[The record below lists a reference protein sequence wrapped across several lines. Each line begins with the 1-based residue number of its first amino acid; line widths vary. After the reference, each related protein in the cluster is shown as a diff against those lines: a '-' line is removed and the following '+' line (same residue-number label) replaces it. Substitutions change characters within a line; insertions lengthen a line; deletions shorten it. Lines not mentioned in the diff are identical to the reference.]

1 MNNIMSLDVNDNIQW
16 SSYVY
21 LVYQNHF
28 YSSIDYSE
36 EVFDFSS
43 GQMTQV
49 KAKHL
54 KDSMCGEFSQIFQLC
69 SFVMV
74 HPFMHIIISNIFLSL
89 PSSLLSLPF
98 SRIVLR
104 VLLSLV
110 KPWRRY

>member
-1 MNNIMSLDVNDNIQW
+1 MHVSIFNYALMNNIMSLDVNDNIQW
-16 SSYVY
+16 SSCCVFS
-21 LVYQNHF
+21 LLKSF
-28 YSSIDYSE
+28 LLSSIDYSE

-74 HPFMHIIISNIFLSL
+74 HSFMHIIISNIFLSL
-89 PSSLLSLPF
+89 PPSFLSPSLG
-98 SRIVLR
+98 
-104 VLLSLV
+104 
-110 KPWRRY
+110 